1 MMPKCQS
8 CQVHDNAVSRGDENV
23 CAQDEMGTIAGA
35 AGMMQLA
42 RMKRGG
48 VKGGERFR
56 GRLNK

>member
-8 CQVHDNAVSRGDENV
+8 CQVHDNVASRGDENV

-42 RMKRGG
+42 RWN
-48 VKGGERFR
+48 EE
-56 GRLNK
+56 GREVESDFAVG